1 MIFRNNGISCVLAGL
16 AVLIAGTTE
25 IKAQTAYV
33 TNEKDNTLSVIDM
46 RAMEVVKTIE
56 VGQRP
61 RGVYLSPDNK
71 TLYLCAS
78 DDDTIQEID
87 VETLT
92 VRHELPSGANPETFA
107 ISGDG
112 KRIYTSNESD
122 NIVTVIDLEKRAI
135 AGQIDVGVEP
145 EGMAVSPDGKI
156 VINTSETTNMAHWI
170 DAQSLEIIDNSL
182 VDQRPRH
189 AEFDKEGKRL
199 WVSAEIGGTVSVFD
213 VGNHQEIAKIPFAI
227 KGIHRDRV
235 QPVGIRLS
243 SDGRYAFVA
252 LGPANHIAV
261 VEAKTFEV
269 IKYILVGRRVWHM
282 AFTPDQ
288 KKLLTTNGISGDV
301 TVIDIEDLKAIKSIK
316 VGRFPWGVAVR
327 P

>member
-1 MIFRNNGISCVLAGL
+1 MMRILLPALLFLLTSLTGVM
-16 AVLIAGTTE
+16 
-25 IKAQTAYV
+25 AQTAYV
-33 TNEKDNTLSVIDM
+33 TNEKDDTLSVIDLKEM
-46 RAMEVVKTIE
+46 KVVKTIN

-61 RGVYLSPDNK
+61 RGVYLSPNNK
-71 TLYLCAS
+71 NLYLCAS

-87 VETLT
+87 VETLK
-92 VRHELPSGANPETFA
+92 VVHELPSGANPETFA
-107 ISGDG
+107 INAAGT
-112 KRIYTSNESD
+112 RIYTSNESD
-122 NIVTVIDLEKRAI
+122 NVVTVIDLENRKL
-135 AGQIDVGVEP
+135 AGQVDVGVEP

-170 DAQSLEIIDNSL
+170 DAETLEIFDNSL

-189 AEFDKEGKRL
+189 AEFNREGTRL
-199 WVSAEIGGTVSVFD
+199 WVSAEIGGTVSIFD
-213 VGNHQEIAKIPFAI
+213 VESRQEIAKIPFAI

-243 SDGRYAFVA
+243 NDGRYAFVA

-261 VEAKTFEV
+261 VDAKKFKVLE
-269 IKYILVGRRVWHM
+269 YILVGRRVWHM

-288 KKLLTTNGISGDV
+288 KLLLTTNGISGDV
-301 TVIDIEDLKAIKSIK
+301 TVIDVDELKAIKSIK
-316 VGRFPWGVAVR
+316 VGRFPWGVAIR